1 MGFGLRNLAKA
12 VREKI
17 DSLGRKGQEEER
29 SIEEG
34 TKAVRLS
41 DQALSLLNT
50 LSSEL
55 GPRPAASPDS
65 RRAARRIGSEM
76 ERSEK
81 DVVLAHPLPGQET
94 KIRR

>member
-34 TKAVRLS
+34 TKRS
-41 DQALSLLNT
+41 PG
-50 LSSEL
+50 SST
-55 GPRPAASPDS
+55 RASVTV
-65 RRAARRIGSEM
+65 M
-76 ERSEK
+76 
-81 DVVLAHPLPGQET
+81 VVNVESYMASTNHPYNIDLILA
-94 KIRR
+94 KIIEILQIE